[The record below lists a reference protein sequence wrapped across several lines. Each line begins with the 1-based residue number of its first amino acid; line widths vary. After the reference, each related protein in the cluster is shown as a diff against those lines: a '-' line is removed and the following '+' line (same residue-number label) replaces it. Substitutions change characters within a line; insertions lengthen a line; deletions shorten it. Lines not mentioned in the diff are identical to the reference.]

1 MINSWKIIVGIR
13 VICCDMQ
20 FMQITVFFLDRG
32 NEVLQKIF
40 SKTLLLLK
48 RCAPKISF
56 KLLKLKI
63 ENMKKKSMKISSDR
77 AFIFQTV
84 AEYRNECRNEISE
97 WFATLNRLE
106 GAEWLIVFDSM
117 KAREQKNR
125 GALMER
131 IKSDFSKFTNRS
143 IRIQIL
149 VKWMDEEWSFTV
161 NFISFMNI
169 DSDTSLLEERLSSSP
184 DYELCAQLLSSQPG
198 AILCRVDD
206 ACDMIVSLRSL
217 TNRVETV
224 VVGIDADP
232 CFWTIS
238 QKHKLVHVK
247 ESGLGQISFTVF
259 PKMIGFLP
267 YPIISVYSCR
277 HKRSDSVSGFFVR
290 TNGKQVHVLGAF
302 PTSSD
307 SKSNASVKTNRLKE
321 AKSRITKLFD

>member
-131 IKSDFSKFTNRS
+131 IKSDFSKFTNSLSRLYQS
-143 IRIQIL
+143 LGMFEQVLALFDELDATLSLIALHHSSEGTVQIL
-149 VKWMDEEWSFTV
+149 L
-161 NFISFMNI
+161 N
-169 DSDTSLLEERLSSSP
+169 LE
-184 DYELCAQLLSSQPG
+184 
-198 AILCRVDD
+198 
-206 ACDMIVSLRSL
+206 
-217 TNRVETV
+217 
-224 VVGIDADP
+224 
-232 CFWTIS
+232 
-238 QKHKLVHVK
+238 K
-247 ESGLGQISFTVF
+247 E
-259 PKMIGFLP
+259 
-267 YPIISVYSCR
+267 
-277 HKRSDSVSGFFVR
+277 D
-290 TNGKQVHVLGAF
+290 
-302 PTSSD
+302 
-307 SKSNASVKTNRLKE
+307 
-321 AKSRITKLFD
+321 